1 MGGRNEEVI
10 GRGME
15 RVTGKEQWEGCMEGG
30 DRGRKVAKE
39 RKVRND
45 GGRKR
50 GWCVLLS
57 LQSYITCEGL
67 YSVISVA
74 IATRSF

>member
-1 MGGRNEEVI
+1 MVVVEGEDVAWRKEEGI

-15 RVTGKEQWEGCMEGG
+15 RITGKEQWEGCMEGG
-30 DRGRKVAKE
+30 VRGRNLGKE

-57 LQSYITCEGL
+57 LQPVLHYM
-67 YSVISVA
+67 
-74 IATRSF
+74 